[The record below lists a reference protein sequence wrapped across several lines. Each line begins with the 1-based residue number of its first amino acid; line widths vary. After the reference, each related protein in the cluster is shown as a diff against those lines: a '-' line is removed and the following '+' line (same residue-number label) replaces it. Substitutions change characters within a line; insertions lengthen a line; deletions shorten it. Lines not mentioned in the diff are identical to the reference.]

1 MERSNE
7 KYKRLMKL
15 FFGAVLVLG
24 LTALYGCVWIYYYN
38 PYILQNPFYRRG
50 NWVIILLY
58 GTLLTFF
65 MNTYGGF
72 KIGYLKNWNLIYS
85 QLISIVF
92 VNVFTYGQ
100 IAVIDKRFVNPIY
113 IVLMTLAEVAFIVL
127 WTMIFLVIYQN
138 LFPPP

>member
-1 MERSNE
+1 
-7 KYKRLMKL
+7 
-15 FFGAVLVLG
+15 
-24 LTALYGCVWIYYYN
+24 
-38 PYILQNPFYRRG
+38 
-50 NWVIILLY
+50 
-58 GTLLTFF
+58 

-92 VNVFTYGQ
+92 VNIFTYGQ

-138 LFPPP
+138 LFPPRRMLFIEGARRDYHLKEKYSPERTNMRSVRVFPIKKI